1 MNSELLLSAL
11 DEYLISH
18 KDLSTGNIDLREFQL
33 AKKRFSRTLEQYIE
47 QKVLDSHYSS
57 ARKRDTSE
65 FVGVIE
71 SVAEVMKSSYDAL
84 LVLHTA
90 PPPPSNLTE
99 WLDGGNK
106 REWMAQ
112 YKKWYEEKILYSK
125 HNPIIGT
132 ASESKK

>member
-1 MNSELLLSAL
+1 M
-11 DEYLISH
+11 
-18 KDLSTGNIDLREFQL
+18 REFQQ
-33 AKKRFSRTLEQYIE
+33 AKKRLSKTLDQYIE
-47 QKVLDSHYSS
+47 TRVLDSQYSI

-90 PPPPSNLTE
+90 PVPPSNLTE

-112 YKKWYEEKILYSK
+112 YKTWYDNKILFSK
-125 HNPIIGT
+125 QNPLPGKDGI
-132 ASESKK
+132 KDK